1 MGEARAE
8 RPGSAEARVG
18 RRRRKSVK
26 SLTHLDRAEVGK
38 GLEDLDVGAVFV
50 LVGVQPDQLR
60 VAEARP
66 NKDDAGVEVGDGRG
80 ARRLPEKVQ
89 LEPEN
94 LRGEGVTQTT

>member
-1 MGEARAE
+1 M
-8 RPGSAEARVG
+8 
-18 RRRRKSVK
+18 
-26 SLTHLDRAEVGK
+26 
-38 GLEDLDVGAVFV
+38 FV